1 MDSENLY
8 KHEKIK
14 NKSAMKTI
22 LRLLSVYFAM
32 LFLCASASCDKSDP
46 ANSEINPFSNGG
58 NERNMIVVISDLHLG
73 ADLVY
78 AECKDNL
85 PALEKLLKQIKAAPD
100 VKELVIAGDLLDEW
114 FVPATTD
121 TYQGKDQADFVM
133 RIATAN
139 KGVFDALNSIIQE
152 GNILVTYV
160 PGNHDLTITA
170 ANIESILPGINQARD
185 AVLGLGTY
193 SPVDY
198 PKIAIEHG
206 HRYNFFC
213 APDPISNQDI
223 APGTILPPGYFFT
236 RIAALHVIQ
245 NIPIPADTLPVL
257 TQNISG
263 GESQD
268 LLFRYWKKW
277 ELTMKMFSIT
287 NNFDEAIIH
296 TNVNGFTGTYSVNDL
311 VPSQS
316 SPGGLINVN
325 IYNGIQDNWEAR
337 QTFNNVPIHI
347 TTAEAI
353 DSVISNTETDHQA
366 ILQYFMNPATAKR
379 IVVFGHT
386 HEPKIVVSESF
397 DNKKCIYAN
406 SGTWIDHN
414 PDKTTMNFV
423 VITPQGVDVSSQTFV
438 KLYNFENEVVTK
450 MAENS
455 LRY

>member
-1 MDSENLY
+1 
-8 KHEKIK
+8 
-14 NKSAMKTI
+14 MKTI
-22 LRLLSVYFAM
+22 IRLLSAFFVMIFISV
-32 LFLCASASCDKSDP
+32 FTSCDKSDP
-46 ANSEINPFSNGG
+46 TDTEIDPFSNGG

-73 ADLVY
+73 ADLEY
-78 AECKDNL
+78 AECKNNL
-85 PALEKLLKQIKAAPD
+85 GSLEKLLKQIKAAPN
-100 VKELVIAGDLLDEW
+100 VKELVIAGDMLDEW
-114 FVPATTD
+114 FVPATIN
-121 TYQGKDQADFVM
+121 TYQGKDQADFVL

-139 KGVFDALNSIIQE
+139 KGVFDAMNSIIQE
-152 GNILVTYV
+152 KKILVTYI

-170 ANIESILPGINQARD
+170 ANVESILPGINQARD
-185 AVLGLGTY
+185 EVLGLGTY
-193 SPVDY
+193 SPRDY

-223 APGTILPPGYFFT
+223 APGNIMPPGYYFT
-236 RIAALHVIQ
+236 RIAALYVIQ
-245 NIPIPADTLPVL
+245 GRPKAVEIVPVV
-257 TQNISG
+257 TPTISG

-268 LLFRYWKKW
+268 LLYRYWKKW
-277 ELTMKMFSIT
+277 ALATKLFPIT
-287 NNFDEAIIH
+287 NKFDEKIII
-296 TNVNGFTGTYSVNDL
+296 TNIDGFTDKYSINDL
-311 VPSQS
+311 VPNQS
-316 SPGGLINVN
+316 SSGETIVVN
-325 IYNGIQDNWEAR
+325 LYNGIQDNWEAR
-337 QTFNNVPIHI
+337 QTHNNVPIHI

-353 DSVISNTETDHQA
+353 DSVMSSTETDNQA
-366 ILQYFMNPATAKR
+366 IRQYFMNPASDKR

-386 HEPKIVVSESF
+386 HESKIVASENS

-423 VITPQGVDVSSQTFV
+423 IITPQSADASSQTWV